1 MATRAKLKLDRAL
14 VDSFVAAAYIPAE
27 YTPVKFVTDD
37 NHVTPCDAND
47 VDMIGW
53 AKYAI
58 SSAAFAAG
66 HVQCDVV
73 LNGTAIIPVLV
84 ADNGTATRGK
94 LAVGQSS
101 AHPGYT
107 NAATLVAGATLQ
119 LIQGRF
125 MQSGVAGDQVGL
137 MIGGVNSFGAT
148 T

>member
-1 MATRAKLKLDRAL
+1 MATRAKTMLDRAM
-14 VDSFVAAAYIPAE
+14 VASFTAAAYIPAAF
-27 YTPVKFVTDD
+27 TPVKFVTDD
-37 NHVTPCDAND
+37 DHVTPCDHND

-53 AKYAI
+53 AKYPI
-58 SSAAFAAG
+58 TSASFTAG

-73 LNGTAIIPVLV
+73 LNGTGIIPVLV

-101 AHPGYT
+101 SHPGYT
-107 NAATLVAGATLQ
+107 NAATLVAGSTLQ

-125 MQSGVAGDQVGL
+125 MQSGVAGDYVGL
-137 MIGGVNSFGAT
+137 LIGGVNTFGAT